1 MPIADTLRAVRVLVV
16 VASQTGR
23 TRLMADAFAEGARE
37 AGADVTV
44 RTAEEAEEAEVQAAD
59 VLAVGSGVH
68 MAGVEASLRGFF
80 ERLSPAWLRGD
91 LVGKL
96 GAAFVS
102 GGVGGRGG
110 AELALINI
118 WAHFAEQGML
128 TVPMH
133 NRLEGFA
140 AAGCHWGPIAWTSPR
155 QREAGPTPRHLTATR
170 AHGAWVVQ
178 CATRWGE

>member
-1 MPIADTLRAVRVLVV
+1 MADTVGAVRVLVV

-23 TRLMADAFAEGARE
+23 TRRMADAFADGARE
-37 AGADVTV
+37 AGAEALV
-44 RTAEEAEEAEVQAAD
+44 RGADEAGESEVLEAD

-68 MAGVEASLRGFF
+68 MAGVEASLRAFF
-80 ERLSPAWLRGD
+80 ERLSAAWMRGD

-102 GGVGGRGG
+102 GGAGGRGG

-118 WAHFAEQGML
+118 WAHFAEQGVL

-133 NRLEGFA
+133 NRVKGFA
-140 AAGCHWGPIAWTSPR
+140 AAGCHWGPLAWTTPR
-155 QREAGPTPRHLTATR
+155 DGEAGPTAKHLDAVR
-170 AHGAWVVQ
+170 AHAAWVVE
-178 CATRWGE
+178 CARRWRQP